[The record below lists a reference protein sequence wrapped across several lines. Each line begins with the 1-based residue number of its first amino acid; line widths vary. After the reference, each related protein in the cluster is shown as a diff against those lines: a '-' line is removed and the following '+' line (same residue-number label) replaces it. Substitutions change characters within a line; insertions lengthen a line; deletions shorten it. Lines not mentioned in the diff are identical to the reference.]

1 MMLSNKSKNFS
12 ELPFI
17 GRNNELKILQENLQS
32 AFNYQGKCVVI
43 SGEPGIGKTRLV
55 VEFLKNIQYNPITF
69 NIVLQPRISANLL
82 FMEIINNYL
91 NRAGRQIREIVQVIG
106 REIYNNYSEA
116 IPSLKVYFPYEP
128 VPKKTEFLEI
138 SHHFIEFIE
147 KLSRFSFIIF
157 ILEEIQNAENDVFI
171 LLNQLIN
178 RLDGL
183 PILMILTSD
192 NAKIIDKL
200 QSKNLIKITLGN
212 IGKDEILHLNEIIFA
227 NHLDDKFFDWLFT
240 LTYGNPLFL
249 KEYLLTLLEKGVIYY
264 NDLEERWCT
273 LPNYDKIPVFK
284 GIPDILKIRFAG
296 LSKKQIEFL
305 ETASVVGERFNPPIL
320 KLKINLLNDLT
331 RRGLIR
337 KEQKNY
343 VFSHPIIREV
353 IYDNIPENR
362 KLTLHKK
369 MGELFAKKNDKFNAL
384 LQFEKANIYKEW
396 MVDYLLHLAKEA
408 EDLRDFVRAGKFLE
422 QCLDIAEKIK
432 NFSNK
437 KFLEILA
444 RYARI
449 KLKIGL
455 YDDAVGLAERY
466 LKIYKNTKLTANSQ
480 FLDLHSTLIN
490 ALVRAGKYNEAIRK
504 ADEILSQSKRLKLE
518 AYNDFVLDIMTNRA
532 FALKYLG
539 ELDKAIDIGMTLR
552 NKINEKT
559 PLIAQYYIYNFLG
572 SIFNTTGDYPKAI
585 EYRIQTLQIAKE
597 IGSPS
602 LIASA
607 QGNLGISYINNC
619 EFEKGK
625 EFLLQHREFSI
636 KSGMMREQIMACL
649 NLGACQ
655 LFQGYLNQAIEEF
668 QNGIALCRETNN
680 QSDLIWLLKFCGIA
694 MFFKGNYEKALELFK
709 EGIELAKKMHNHRL
723 QFTMMVYESLV
734 LSVLNKVDEIKTLF
748 EDIKKVFGKKYNEH
762 PLYHLI
768 AGITYLNNKQEIGY
782 GLIKKSLDI
791 AESHQDYS
799 ELIFL
804 LYFCAKLLK
813 NNPYRMTHLQ
823 KAKLIARR
831 CNMAGW
837 LKKLEPD
844 IEKVKPPVLKIF
856 TFCRMDIQKL
866 DSANLTVK
874 LLNWQ
879 KLRDFFSI
887 LLISKIEDKKLTRD
901 EIGILLWPELSKK
914 QVTNN
919 FHVCLSELKKI
930 IGKDYFCYENGVYT
944 LDNVWIDAIE
954 FFDLLND
961 AKVLYSQ
968 GKIHIAEEKLKNALT
983 LYKGTFLEDCY
994 GQWVE
999 ELREK
1004 INRQY
1009 RQALFLLSEICL
1021 KKLKFEE
1028 LIENLQKVLILDPLD
1043 EEAHRFLMKAYLLSN
1058 EKAKAIEQYKK
1069 CVELFKKEYNCQP
1082 SEETIKL
1089 YEAIKGK

>member
-1 MMLSNKSKNFS
+1 MMFSNKSKNFS

-55 VEFLKNIQYNPITF
+55 VEFLKNIQYAPITF
-69 NIVLQPRISANLL
+69 NIVLQPRTSANLL
-82 FMEIINNYL
+82 FTEIINNYL

-106 REIYNNYSEA
+106 REIYNNYSEV

-128 VPKKTEFLEI
+128 VSKKTDFSEM

-157 ILEEIQNAENDVFI
+157 ILEEIQNAEEDVFI

-192 NAKIIDKL
+192 NAKIIYKL

-227 NHLDDKFFDWLFT
+227 NNLEGKFFDWLFT
-240 LTYGNPLFL
+240 RTDGNPLFL

-264 NDLEERWCT
+264 NELEERWCT
-273 LPNYDKIPVFK
+273 IPNYEKIPVFK

-305 ETASVVGERFNPPIL
+305 ETASVVGERFNSSIL

-337 KEQKNY
+337 KEQENY

-369 MGELFAKKNDKFNAL
+369 MGEFFAKKNDKYNAL
-384 LQFEKANIYKEW
+384 LHFDKAGIYKVW
-396 MVDYLLHLAKEA
+396 MVDYLLHNAKISEN
-408 EDLRDFVRAGKFLE
+408 LRDFTRAGKFLG
-422 QCLDIAEKIK
+422 QGLNIAEKIK
-432 NFSNK
+432 KFSIK
-437 KFLEILA
+437 KLLDIIA
-444 RYARI
+444 HYSHI
-449 KLKIGL
+449 KLKIGI
-455 YDDAVGLAERY
+455 YNDAIELAEKY
-466 LKIYKNTKLTANSQ
+466 LKLYKDAKIPVKRR
-480 FLDLHSTLIN
+480 FLEVYSILIN
-490 ALVRAGKYNEAIRK
+490 GLVRAGKYNEAIRRS
-504 ADEILSQSKRLKLE
+504 DEILAQIKKLKLD
-518 AYNDFVLDIMTNRA
+518 AYSDLVFDIMTNKA

-539 ELDKAIDIGMTLR
+539 ELDSALDIGLTLK
-552 NKINEKT
+552 NKIEKKT
-559 PLIAQYYIYNFLG
+559 PLISQYYIYNLLG
-572 SIFNTTGDYPKAI
+572 SIFNTRSEYNKAI
-585 EYRIQTLQIAKE
+585 EYRMLALQIAEK

-602 LIASA
+602 LVASA

-619 EFEKGK
+619 DFEEGVKY
-625 EFLLQHREFSI
+625 LLQHRNYSI
-636 KSGMMREQIMACL
+636 KSGMIREQIMACL
-649 NLGACQ
+649 NLGACY
-655 LFQGYLNQAIEEF
+655 LFQGYFNQAVEEF
-668 QNGIALCRETNN
+668 QKGIKLCQETNN
-680 QSDLIWLLKFCGIA
+680 QSDLIWLLKYYSIA
-694 MFFKGNYEKALELFK
+694 LFFIGEYERALKLFK
-709 EGIELAKKMHNHRL
+709 EGIELAKGMHNQNL
-723 QFTMMVYESLV
+723 QFTLMVYEGLI

-762 PLYHLI
+762 PLYYLI
-768 AGITYLNNKQEIGY
+768 AGIACLNNKKETRNA
-782 GLIKKSLDI
+782 LIKKSLI
-791 AESHQDYS
+791 LAEEQKDYS
-799 ELIFL
+799 ELVFM
-804 LYFCAKLLK
+804 LYFCSKLLK
-813 NNPYRMTHLQ
+813 NNPYRREHLRKLKFIVQ
-823 KAKLIARR
+823 KFKML
-831 CNMAGW
+831 GW
-837 LKKLEPD
+837 VGKLEPD
-844 IEKVKPPVLKIF
+844 TKKINPPILRIF
-856 TFCRMDIQKL
+856 TFGRMDIQKL
-866 DSANLTVK
+866 NSEDLSIK

-887 LLISKIEDKKLTRD
+887 LLISKIEGKRLTRD
-901 EIGILLWPELSKK
+901 EIGIFLWPEFSKK

-919 FHVCLSELKKI
+919 FHVYLSELKKI
-930 IGKDYFCYENGVYT
+930 IGKDYFCYEDGVYF

-954 FFDLLND
+954 FSGLLND

-968 GKIHIAEEKLKNALT
+968 GKIHIAEEKLKDALK

-994 GQWVE
+994 GRWVE

-1009 RQALFLLSEICL
+1009 RQALFLLSEIYL

-1028 LIENLQKVLILDPLD
+1028 VIENLQKVLILDPLD
-1043 EEAHRFLMKAYLLSN
+1043 EEAHRFLMKTYLLNN
-1058 EKAKAIEQYKK
+1058 EKSKAIEQYKK
-1069 CVELFKKEYNCQP
+1069 CADLFKREYNCQP

-1089 YEAIKGK
+1089 YEEIKGK